1 MTFKQVSERVNRV
14 DVLKQITFSRSD
26 RRSLE
31 PVELDGC
38 RPLPALP
45 ADADG
50 PRVDDGN
57 DAGDGRRGLHPVRA
71 DRVDRVHRLQ
81 AVRRDRLH
89 RRRRQLHR
97 DGAAAH
103 RDHVA
108 ARAHGHGPRLHDG
121 RRLLLLLAGKF
132 SYVERF
138 FVAQKCDQKSC
149 MIPRYPTYIAGGYTQ
164 PR

>member
-1 MTFKQVSERVNRV
+1 MTFKQVSERVNRA
-14 DVLKQITFSRSD
+14 DVLKHITFPRSD

-38 RPLPALP
+38 CPLSALP

-57 DAGDGRRGLHPVRA
+57 DAGDGRRGLHPV
-71 DRVDRVHRLQ
+71 RVDRVHRLQ

-108 ARAHGHGPRLHDG
+108 ARAHGDGPRLHDG
-121 RRLLLLLAGKF
+121 RRLLLLLAGIF
-132 SYVERF
+132 SYVKRF
-138 FVAQKCDQKSC
+138 IMAQK
-149 MIPRYPTYIAGGYTQ
+149 M
-164 PR
+164 